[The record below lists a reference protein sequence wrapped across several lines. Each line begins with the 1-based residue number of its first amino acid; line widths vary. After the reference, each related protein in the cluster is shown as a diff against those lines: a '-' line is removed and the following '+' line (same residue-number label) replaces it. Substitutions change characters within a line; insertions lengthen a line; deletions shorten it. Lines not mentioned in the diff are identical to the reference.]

1 LVAEQAGLSGEQGR
15 LIDEQSRWFGE
26 QARSLGQPPSKLGE
40 QAGLVATQRH
50 AFGTES
56 SVMINGTA
64 FEPSEIKA
72 MVRAHL
78 DEQDALDRL
87 HSEWLIRLAGLK
99 QSFSSSLE
107 PMLLGIERLV
117 TGKYGVAARVAEDF
131 GFKIP
136 KKPYRSAVNKL
147 LAAQRA
153 IATRKAR
160 GTLGKRKRLAIHG
173 LLTQDDIND
182 AMAKAMGGP
191 LPDRPPTE

>member
-1 LVAEQAGLSGEQGR
+1 
-15 LIDEQSRWFGE
+15 
-26 QARSLGQPPSKLGE
+26 
-40 QAGLVATQRH
+40 
-50 AFGTES
+50 
-56 SVMINGTA
+56 
-64 FEPSEIKA
+64 

-117 TGKYGVAARVAEDF
+117 TGKYG
-131 GFKIP
+131 
-136 KKPYRSAVNKL
+136 KPYRSAVNKL

-153 IATRKAR
+153 VATRKAR